1 MINQQFSGRKGQY
14 ITSRLLGQGG
24 EGAVYELKDHP
35 GQVLKLYSEPLTA
48 IKVRKLELMV
58 QQASD
63 ALQTYAAWPTDLV
76 TDKRGKPCGFVM
88 KKLESYVPLHMLF
101 SPMDRKKIFPDK
113 GYNFLVHVAGNI
125 ASAFHS
131 LHAAGLVVGDVNEG
145 NLLVNNQ
152 GMVAFIDCDSFQL
165 SDAHNTYY
173 CEVGV
178 PRYTPPELL
187 QLPSFEHVVRTTSTD
202 SFSMSILIFQLLFL
216 GRHPFAGINHTN
228 EDISEEAA
236 IQRKLFAY
244 SIRSNQKLLT
254 PPKDS
259 FEIRSLPDGLIQL
272 FHLSFETTDKR
283 PLPAAWIKETR
294 QLLQQ
299 MATCNRSR
307 LHSYPKQLA
316 ACPWC
321 QFKSQR
327 NILYFLDDGSAAEAS
342 ISSDFDRFVQ
352 GFRIDPL
359 FIPELDLSSPP
370 QQSFKPSP
378 LSGQYKK
385 FRKYQH
391 IATAVLLVIS
401 ALLFCFSVAA
411 GVIGVVVS
419 AILFLVMPW
428 KHAIDKELKK
438 RKDRHQQLNQ
448 QLQQAVALYRSPQ
461 DQENYAQQGK
471 RISLLVSKYTTIP
484 KDIQLK
490 KRTEEERHYNQ
501 QLHGFLQQFLLKD
514 HSIAGV
520 GAARRQT
527 LQNAGIY
534 NASDISK
541 LSGIKVQG
549 IGPKYEQA
557 LFSWQRQMAS
567 QFVYHPDNN
576 LLNRSFLKIIEDADK
591 LKLQVE
597 QEIRASYGNL
607 LQQKQHILNKRTQL
621 QTQVTEIKKQIMQA
635 QVDLQAFKELIK

>member
-1 MINQQFSGRKGQY
+1 MIHQQFSGRKDQY
-14 ITSRLLGQGG
+14 ITSRLLGKGG
-24 EGAVYELKDHP
+24 EGEVYELKDHP
-35 GQVLKLYSEPLTA
+35 GQVLKIYSEPLTA
-48 IKVRKLELMV
+48 TKARKLELMV
-58 QQASD
+58 QRSSD
-63 ALQTYAAWPTDLV
+63 ALQTYAAWPIDLV

-88 KKLESYVPLHMLF
+88 KKLDSYVPLHMLF

-165 SDAHNTYY
+165 SDANTTYY

-187 QLPSFEHVVRTTSTD
+187 QLHSFENVERTTSTD

-283 PLPAAWIKETR
+283 PLPAEWIKETR

-299 MATCNRSR
+299 MTTCNRSK

-316 ACPWC
+316 SCPWC

-342 ISSDFDRFVQ
+342 ISKDFDRFVQ

-378 LSGQYKK
+378 LSGQYKQ

-391 IATAVLLVIS
+391 IATVVLLVIS

-411 GVIGVVVS
+411 GVTGIVVS

-438 RKDRHQQLNQ
+438 RKDRYQQLNQ

-461 DQENYAQQGK
+461 DAENYAQQGK
-471 RISLLVSKYTTIP
+471 RIAQLVSKYTTIP

-514 HSIAGV
+514 HAIAGV

-576 LLNRSFLKIIEDADK
+576 LLNRSFLNIIEEADK

-607 LQQKQHILNKRTQL
+607 MQQKQHILNKRAQL
-621 QTQVTEIKKQIMQA
+621 QKQVTEIKKQIMQA
-635 QVDLQAFKELIK
+635 QVDLHAFKELVK